1 MRILVVDD
9 EPEVCDALVGFLAD
23 EGHKAHAVHTGEEGL
38 RSARESV
45 YDVVFLDVRL
55 PGMGGLEVLQRLRQD
70 VPGTDVVMISGQAD
84 VGTAVKAT
92 KLGAYDFLEK
102 PLQPERLALLLQHL
116 DERRRM
122 QREVDGLRD
131 VAELEGRL
139 VGSSAAMQ
147 RLREQIA
154 RAAPSDGRVL
164 IFGENGTGKELVAR
178 QIHLQSTRKNGPFV
192 KLNCAAVPVTLVESE
207 LFGHVKG
214 AFTGAVHSKKGLL
227 EQADGGTLFL
237 DEVGDMALETQA
249 KLLRV
254 LQEDEFLP
262 VGGVKPRRFDARIL
276 AATNKD
282 LEAEMEAGRFRQDL
296 YYRLNVIPLRVPPLR
311 ERKED
316 IPELVHHFR
325 LLFEKRTGRRAA
337 SFSPEALQAMSGY
350 DWPGNVRELR
360 NFVER
365 LLIMVPGEEIGVETV
380 VYALGS
386 ADAAVAESGGDHRP
400 LRQRLREFEKQVLA
414 EEFRRAQ
421 GNIAEMARRLGV
433 DRANLSRRL
442 RQYGIKRG
450 PV

>member
-1 MRILVVDD
+1 MRILVIDD
-9 EPEVCDALVGFLAD
+9 EPDVCDALVGFLRD
-23 EGHKAHAVHTGEEGL
+23 EGHEAYAVHSGEEGL
-38 RSARESV
+38 RHATESV
-45 YDVVFLDVRL
+45 CDVVFLDVRL
-55 PGMGGLEVLQRLRQD
+55 PGMDGLQVLQQLRQN

-84 VGTAVKAT
+84 VSTAVKAT

-102 PLQPERLALLLQHL
+102 PLQPERLALLLKHL

-122 QREVDGLRD
+122 QREVDALRD
-131 VAELEGRL
+131 VAEFEGHL
-139 VGSSAAMQ
+139 VGSSPAMQ

-178 QIHLQSTRKNGPFV
+178 QIHLQSARRNGPFV

-227 EQADGGTLFL
+227 EEADGGTLLL
-237 DEVGDMALETQA
+237 DEIGDMAPETQA

-282 LEAEMEAGRFRQDL
+282 LEAEMETGRFRRDL
-296 YYRLNVIPLRVPPLR
+296 YYRLNVIPLRVPALR

-325 LLFEKRTGRRAA
+325 LLFEKRTGRKAA
-337 SFSPEALQAMSGY
+337 VFSPEALEAMADY
-350 DWPGNVRELR
+350 HWPGNVRELR

-365 LLIMVPGEEIGVETV
+365 LLIMVEGDEIGVEHV
-380 VYALGS
+380 VYGLRS
-386 ADAAVAESGGDHRP
+386 ADSKTHGEEEGSLP
-400 LRQRLREFEKQVLA
+400 LRERVRLFERRVLA
-414 EEFRRAQ
+414 EEFRRTS

-433 DRANLSRRL
+433 DRANLSKRL
-442 RQYGIKRG
+442 RQFGIKG
-450 PV
+450 SAP

>member
-23 EGHKAHAVHTGEEGL
+23 EGHEAHAVHTGEEGL

-122 QREVDGLRD
+122 QREVDALRD

>member
-1 MRILVVDD
+1 MVDD
-9 EPEVCDALVGFLAD
+9 EPEVCEALVDFLTD
-23 EGHKAHAVHTGEEGL
+23 EGHEAHAVHTGEEGL
-38 RSARESV
+38 RQATESV
-45 YDVVFLDVRL
+45 CDVVFLDVRL
-55 PGMGGLEVLQRLRQD
+55 PGVDGLQVLRQLRQD

-84 VGTAVKAT
+84 VATAVKAT

-102 PLQPERLALLLQHL
+102 PLQPERLALLLEHL

-122 QREVDGLRD
+122 QREVDALRD

-139 VGSSAAMQ
+139 VGSSPAMQ

-178 QIHLQSTRKNGPFV
+178 QIHLQSERRNGPFV

-227 EQADGGTLFL
+227 EQADGGTLLL
-237 DEVGDMALETQA
+237 DEIGDMALETQA

-282 LEAEMEAGRFRQDL
+282 LEAEMEAGRFRRDL
-296 YYRLNVIPLRVPPLR
+296 YYRLNVIPLRVPALR

-316 IPELVHHFR
+316 IPELVRHFR
-325 LLFEKRTGRRAA
+325 VIFEKRTGRRAA
-337 SFSPEALQAMSGY
+337 PFSPEALEVMAEY
-350 DWPGNVRELR
+350 HWPGNVRELR

-365 LLIMVPGEEIGVETV
+365 LLIMVAEDEIGVEHV
-380 VYALGS
+380 AHALRS
-386 ADAAVAESGGDHRP
+386 ADSRILENPGEKLP
-400 LRQRLREFEKQVLA
+400 LRERVREFERRLLA
-414 EEFRRAQ
+414 EEFRRAN

-442 RQYGIKRG
+442 REFGIKG
-450 PV
+450 NAV

>member
-23 EGHKAHAVHTGEEGL
+23 EGHEAHAVHTGEEGL
-38 RSARESV
+38 RFARESV

-178 QIHLQSTRKNGPFV
+178 QIHLQSTRKNWPFV